1 MAKFLI
7 YMINSF
13 RVAIVTSVAVCSAAY
28 SAVHVESL
36 KTLVNEIAEVPA
48 ATYLYYPLQLPQGT
62 TLSVQVGVAG
72 SNQSLD
78 IALVD
83 EATFHKIE
91 AGQSYEVEEG
101 LAQRIDR
108 SGGLT
113 AQAATTGSYYLILD
127 NTRARSAPRRVAV
140 FAVATRGADSTEA
153 KELESI
159 YTDRYQLLKSLFVF
173 QDFDIQVTLC
183 GQANAFSEPT
193 ITMCYEL
200 YDSLAKLGASEAE
213 LFVFMHEVAHSL
225 LNQWGLPLWDNE
237 DAADELATVL
247 LKAFDQQDALNKA
260 IEWWGQNVST
270 SEALN
275 ALINDDRHT
284 LSPQRARNIAN
295 WLQDS
300 DDRTL
305 RWERLL
311 VPHMTTEALK
321 EGLKPSP
328 EVSQDERDL
337 IQEELKRR
345 GIKAIQQ

>member
-1 MAKFLI
+1 MRNYFT
-7 YMINSF
+7 
-13 RVAIVTSVAVCSAAY
+13 IVVLAALAACSAAHA
-28 SAVHVESL
+28 AVRVESL
-36 KTLVNEIAEVPA
+36 TTLVNEVVEVPA

-62 TLSVQVGVAG
+62 KLSVQVGVSG
-72 SNQSLD
+72 SNRSLD

-83 EATFHKIE
+83 DATFRNIE
-91 AGQSYEVEEG
+91 AGQPYEVDEG
-101 LAQRIDR
+101 LVQRIDR
-108 SGGLT
+108 NGVLT
-113 AQAATTGSYYLILD
+113 AQAITEGVYYLILD
-127 NTRARSAPRRVAV
+127 NRRARSASRSVAV
-140 FAVATRGADSTEA
+140 FAVATGTADTAET

-159 YTDRYQLLKSLFVF
+159 YAERYQLLKNLFIF
-173 QDFDIQVTLC
+173 QDFDIQVTMC
-183 GQANAFSEPT
+183 GQANAFSDPT

-200 YDSLAKLGASEAE
+200 YEVLADHGASEAE

-225 LNQWGLPLWDNE
+225 LRQWGLPLWDNE

-247 LKAFDQQDALNKA
+247 LIAIEQKDALNKA
-260 IEWWGQNVST
+260 VEWWSQNAST

-275 ALINDDRHT
+275 ALVNDDRHT

-305 RWERLL
+305 WWERLL

-328 EVSQDERDL
+328 EVSQAEREL
-337 IQEELKRR
+337 IQVELRRR
-345 GIKAIQQ
+345 GISSN